1 MRAIDYFD
9 KGAEA
14 NLDRT
19 AIIAGNA
26 SWSYRQMRAATENIA
41 RSLCAN

>member
-14 NLDRT
+14 FPGRIAIIDRT
-19 AIIAGNA
+19 KQY
-26 SWSYRQMRAATENIA
+26 SYG
-41 RSLCAN
+41 